1 LNDVRAALEQHSKT
15 PFLGSVVTEMR
26 DQPLDHD
33 TQIDPEVLPVEPVA
47 SPEPLHSESKA
58 AREQPPQP
66 FLANPTPPPPPFVAN
81 VPPVS
86 VIEQAPTLTHTPPW
100 QPNVA
105 PLLRSTEPQ
114 AAAIVAASEEH
125 WEPRDPEVPDASEQV
140 VAESNQ
146 GSETQVQAEPGAAPW
161 LAGESESSPLEEAE
175 GFFLLLDEH
184 GSSKPP
190 TVAVEHT
197 ELVGNVAEES
207 LQAEDAAQADE
218 QLVAENAGEDVQ
230 EIFESDLP
238 EESVLPPTAG
248 ELAVSGVEPSPVQAP
263 LYSPRKTELA
273 DLFAELEHP
282 TLEQDVAHELKL
294 MAGIEASAVSQTPP
308 PVGFSEVSE
317 LSPLPA
323 DAEQDRA
330 PSSQVLARAKGV
342 GLATLTGLGVALL
355 LLRAP
360 AAEPPA
366 RSLAQGSATRCT
378 ASIQVVDAP
387 SDAEI
392 RVRAPAPSA
401 QFSPLAAQGSMALFP
416 QLPCATSL
424 EVMVRDNS
432 RVDSSWV
439 VIPIAA
445 EELTARTEQAPL
457 RVSAQRDDRIVP

>member
-1 LNDVRAALEQHSKT
+1 
-15 PFLGSVVTEMR
+15 
-26 DQPLDHD
+26 
-33 TQIDPEVLPVEPVA
+33 
-47 SPEPLHSESKA
+47 
-58 AREQPPQP
+58 
-66 FLANPTPPPPPFVAN
+66 
-81 VPPVS
+81 
-86 VIEQAPTLTHTPPW
+86 
-100 QPNVA
+100 
-105 PLLRSTEPQ
+105 
-114 AAAIVAASEEH
+114 
-125 WEPRDPEVPDASEQV
+125 
-140 VAESNQ
+140 
-146 GSETQVQAEPGAAPW
+146 
-161 LAGESESSPLEEAE
+161 
-175 GFFLLLDEH
+175 
-184 GSSKPP
+184 
-190 TVAVEHT
+190 
-197 ELVGNVAEES
+197 
-207 LQAEDAAQADE
+207 
-218 QLVAENAGEDVQ
+218 
-230 EIFESDLP
+230 
-238 EESVLPPTAG
+238 
-248 ELAVSGVEPSPVQAP
+248 
-263 LYSPRKTELA
+263 
-273 DLFAELEHP
+273 
-282 TLEQDVAHELKL
+282 
-294 MAGIEASAVSQTPP
+294 VSQTPP

-330 PSSQVLARAKGV
+330 PSSQVLGRAKGV